1 MLYSKSNGFE
11 IQPEAPAMSETQNGS
26 KLQHFPITLFPS
38 VMGLIGLSI
47 VYLKFQH
54 LFHVK
59 LPIGQGLLFGAT
71 GWFALVVIVYG
82 ARFLRYPAEIQAD
95 FKHPIRV
102 NFFPAISICF
112 LLLSIG
118 YLEAG
123 YVYLS
128 KIFWLIGTPL
138 HLFLLLVILHNWF
151 HNQYDLKSFNPAW
164 FIPVVGPLLVPVAG
178 VHHFHPEISWFFFA
192 IGILYWVLLLAVLIN
207 RIFFHHPM
215 PQKLLPTLFILV
227 APPAVGFI
235 SYMKLSHSLDPAA
248 RVLFYF
254 GVFTVLMLL
263 TMITKFKEVPFFL
276 SWWGYTFP
284 LDAFTL
290 SIFMMYKS
298 SQLLVFKQA
307 AFVMTLVTTMV
318 IVFVLIKTVVAG
330 SRGEVCVAED

>member
-1 MLYSKSNGFE
+1 
-11 IQPEAPAMSETQNGS
+11 MSETHSGS
-26 KLQHFPITLFPS
+26 KIQHFPITLLPS

-47 VYLKFQH
+47 VYMKFQH
-54 LFHVK
+54 LFHME
-59 LPIGQGLLFGAT
+59 LPVGQSLLFGAT
-71 GWFALVVIVYG
+71 GWFAVVLSAFGI
-82 ARFLRYPAEIQAD
+82 RFLRYPGEVKKD

-118 YLEAG
+118 YFEAG
-123 YVYLS
+123 HTDLS
-128 KIFWLIGTPL
+128 RVFWLIGAPL
-138 HLFLLLVILHNWF
+138 HLLLLLVILHNWF
-151 HNQYDLKSFNPAW
+151 HNQYDLKTFNPAW

-178 VHHFHPEISWFFFA
+178 VEHYHPEISWFFFA
-192 IGILYWVLLLAVLIN
+192 IGILFWILLLAVLIN

-235 SYMKLSHSLDPAA
+235 SYMKLTHTLDPTA

-263 TMITKFKEVPFFL
+263 TMITKFREVPFFL

-284 LDAFTL
+284 LAAFTL
-290 SIFMMYKS
+290 SIVMMYKS
-298 SQLLVFKQA
+298 SHLVIFKQA
-307 AFVMTLVTTMV
+307 AFVMTIVTTLV
-318 IVFVLIKTVVAG
+318 IIFVLVKTLVAASQG
-330 SRGEVCVAED
+330 KICVPEE

>member
-1 MLYSKSNGFE
+1 
-11 IQPEAPAMSETQNGS
+11 MSENHSGS
-26 KLQHFPITLFPS
+26 KLQHFPITLLPS

-54 LFHVK
+54 LFHVDI
-59 LPIGQGLLFGAT
+59 PIGQSILFGST
-71 GWFALVVIVYG
+71 GWFAVVMIMYG
-82 ARFLRYPAEIQAD
+82 ARLFRYPAEVKKD
-95 FKHPIRV
+95 FLHPIRI

-118 YLEAG
+118 YIEAG
-123 YVYLS
+123 YTGVS
-128 KIFWLIGTPL
+128 KILWLIGAPL
-138 HLFLLLVILHNWF
+138 HLFLLLIILHNWF
-151 HNQYDLKSFNPAW
+151 HNQYDLKTFNPAW

-178 VHHFHPEISWFFFA
+178 VDHFHPEISWFFFA
-192 IGILYWVLLLAVLIN
+192 IGILYWILLLAVLIN
-207 RIFFHHPM
+207 RIFFHQPM

-235 SYMKLSHSLDPAA
+235 SYMKLTHTLDPAA

-284 LDAFTL
+284 MAAFTL
-290 SIFMMYKS
+290 SIVMMYKA
-298 SQLLVFKQA
+298 SQLLIFKQA
-307 AFVMTLVTTMV
+307 FFVMTIVTTLL
-318 IVFVLIKTVVAG
+318 IIFVLIKTLLAASQG
-330 SRGEVCVAED
+330 KICVPED